1 MMRAGLGKRCV
12 LIPEDADHSEI
23 RAIFEIE
30 FPKLESLNGDWL
42 FYKATATTP
51 LKLQIKAQRKAY
63 MDKQITGMMIVWLD
77 RQRFTQWLLMQ
88 IYSCSIAH
96 VGVPAWKTVADPQ
109 RATEV
114 FRRNLLGQREE
125 MAPLRLSVDIRE
137 DVDKQEMAI
146 ISFYKSRQTKWSRPL
161 RWTLEGDVATGDG
174 VTRHLFSLIM
184 KNLQHGFHIN
194 FGNSNTTLL
203 FEGQQDH
210 LNPSVIHVLLGGNM
224 DTATIQLEDIADL
237 DIRQTVGLLDGES
250 QLSESDRQD
259 VTALALT
266 WDLPG
271 VTVDNRKW
279 LFYRM
284 LQMTTVLDHIEW
296 PLELSSDDEGE
307 YSVAFKI
314 RLQSIFATSPKQLR
328 QLVTFWVGWDVP
340 MKGMQMHV
348 VKGDFPRSSTCFL
361 TLRLPG
367 HHESYLDF
375 AAQLEQCIATNETG
389 LVSSNLYLP
398 IPHRCVKSNTVQT
411 DE

>member
-1 MMRAGLGKRCV
+1 MAVVPSGLRALRRFDTVIDLGLADIPRYKR
-12 LIPEDADHSEI
+12 PTFKMDNPNQPPI
-23 RAIFEIE
+23 RAIFEME

-42 FYKATATTP
+42 FYKAT
-51 LKLQIKAQRKAY
+51 
-63 MDKQITGMMIVWLD
+63 
-77 RQRFTQWLLMQ
+77 
-88 IYSCSIAH
+88 
-96 VGVPAWKTVADPQ
+96 AWKTVADPQ

-125 MAPLRLSVDIRE
+125 MAPLRLSIDIHE

-210 LNPSVIHVLLGGNM
+210 LIPSTSQILVESDLFLMAGRMMGHSFIHGGPCLSGLCPAVIHVLLGGNM

-259 VTALALT
+259 ITALALT
-266 WDLPG
+266 RDLPG

-284 LQMTTVLDHIEW
+284 LQMATALDHIEW

-307 YSVAFKI
+307 YSMTVKSQVAEYLRQFI
-314 RLQSIFATSPKQLR
+314 ENASPTQLR

-348 VKGDFPRSSTCFL
+348 MKGDFPRSSTCFL

-375 AAQLEQCIATNETG
+375 AAQLEQCIATNETHG
-389 LVSSNLYLP
+389 L
-398 IPHRCVKSNTVQT
+398 I
-411 DE
+411 